1 MGKCIHPMLN
11 EVLKECKDGDIYT
24 ICISGE
30 DYVTCRVKLTPHEA
44 SVFNEVLRRASF
56 EETYTGKF
64 IPELNFFNNSAYE
77 RVAEK
82 EEAIKY
88 EKERKAAEIKHLEEV
103 REHGA
108 IATAFKKAGIDL
120 FLFDGE
126 G

>member
-11 EVLKECKDGDIYT
+11 EVLRECKDGDVYT

-30 DYVTCRVKLTPHEA
+30 DYVTCQVKLTPHEA

-77 RVAEK
+77 RVDEK
-82 EEAIKY
+82 EQAAEY
-88 EKERKAAEIKHLEEV
+88 EKARKAAEKKHLKEV
-103 REHGA
+103 KEHGA
-108 IATAFKKAGIDL
+108 IAEAFKKAGW
-120 FLFDGE
+120 FNTEE